1 MAGTEKRPCEM
12 HHNPGERFL
21 LRSRLGRRRRVEV
34 GDANEGCVCR
44 VIGAADAGEKRF
56 SAAHY

>member
-1 MAGTEKRPCEM
+1 M

-44 VIGAADAGEKRF
+44 VIGAADAGEKRL
-56 SAAHY
+56 SAARY